1 MSEEVIKILT
11 AIIIFAVAVGAGLL
25 PLRMGA
31 TKRGDVILMLGLAF
45 AGGVFLAGGLVHLL
59 VDGMESF
66 EELGMGE
73 GFPLAF
79 AICGLGLLA
88 VLLFEKVAAAG
99 TEESTAVSA
108 SGRQPYLLL
117 IVLSAHSVI
126 AGASLGLQTSGSAF
140 LMILLAILAHKGF
153 AAFSLGVSF
162 MRGGLAPAV
171 LPPPP
176 ALLRLHHPGR
186 PAARHP
192 RLERAQRHRRAVVRG
207 GLRQPRRR
215 HLPLRRDHGPHARR
229 LRGGQHPGAQV
240 RRLVR
245 RLRADVDA
253 GDLGVR

>member
-1 MSEEVIKILT
+1 VSEEVIKILT

-162 MRGGLAPAV
+162 MRGGLA
-171 LPPPP
+171 
-176 ALLRLHHPGR
+176 
-186 PAARHP
+186 
-192 RLERAQRHRRAVVRG
+192 
-207 GLRQPRRR
+207 RQSY
-215 HLPLRRDHGPHARR
+215 RR
-229 LRGGQHPGAQV
+229 LLLFFACTTPVGLLLGTLASSALSGTAALWFEAVFDSLAAGTFLYVATMDLMHDV
-240 RRLVR
+240 FEEVSI
-245 RLRADVDA
+245 RARKYAASCVGFGLMSMLA
-253 GDLGVR
+253 IWA